1 MKKQDIKKLLRE
13 GLFQVEEAEQQ
24 GGEQKP
30 KEKERNTKKDYAD
43 IRHAIKKQ
51 LAPTQVGLMKS
62 ALGWEDDEDGTNRSL
77 FGKMLHQETNDEGSI
92 YQFNDEQIARVRTAL
107 DLS

>member
-30 KEKERNTKKDYAD
+30 KEKERNTRKDYAD
-43 IRHAIKKQ
+43 VRHAVDKP
-51 LAPTQVGLMKS
+51 LAPTQVGLMKG
-62 ALGWEDDEDGTNRSL
+62 ALGWKDDKDGTNRSL
-77 FGKMLHQETNDEGSI
+77 FGKMLHQETNEEGSI
-92 YQFNDEQIARVRTAL
+92 YQFNDEQIAQIRTAL

>member
-30 KEKERNTKKDYAD
+30 KERNTRKDYAD
-43 IRHAIKKQ
+43 IRHAVEKP

-62 ALGWEDDEDGTNRSL
+62 ALGWDDDKDGTNRSL

-92 YQFNDEQIARVRTAL
+92 YQFNDEQIARIRTAL